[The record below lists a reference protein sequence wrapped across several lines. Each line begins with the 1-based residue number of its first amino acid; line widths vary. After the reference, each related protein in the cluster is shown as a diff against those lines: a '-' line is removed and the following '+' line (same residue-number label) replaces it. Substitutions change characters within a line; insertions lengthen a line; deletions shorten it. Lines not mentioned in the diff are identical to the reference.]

1 MKTYLS
7 IDVGGTAIK
16 YGLLHENGTI
26 LSTDT
31 VPTPKDSIEGFYK
44 TLDEIVS
51 PVLQMISGIAM
62 SMPGRIDNQTGHVHT
77 GGAISSYMTNVP
89 FGSVSSRQN
98 VHFICKHFM
107 NNSHPALTVVL
118 SAHGGVANV
127 VFDKT

>member
-1 MKTYLS
+1 MDFLKLIVFNTFTLYPFFTS
-7 IDVGGTAIK
+7 IFP
-16 YGLLHENGTI
+16 HSTI
-26 LSTDT
+26 S
-31 VPTPKDSIEGFYK
+31 
-44 TLDEIVS
+44 
-51 PVLQMISGIAM
+51 
-62 SMPGRIDNQTGHVHT
+62 
-77 GGAISSYMTNVP
+77 VP